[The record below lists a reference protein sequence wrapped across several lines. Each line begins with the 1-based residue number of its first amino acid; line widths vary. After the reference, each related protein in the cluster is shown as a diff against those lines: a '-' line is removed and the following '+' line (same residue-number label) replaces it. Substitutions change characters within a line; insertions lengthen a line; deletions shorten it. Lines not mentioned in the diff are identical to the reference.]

1 MLKAKRAVASEV
13 RKVLGL
19 QAVAAGLVSAVFYV
33 VAGKAAAVAAFLG
46 GGIAFGGGVVYALRM
61 LTAKKGGVQGLVRAH
76 YMGEAGKMGAT
87 LLMFAATFV
96 LYPAVEALP
105 LFIGYM
111 AALAAYWVALFI
123 NK

>member
-1 MLKAKRAVASEV
+1 MRAVASEV
-13 RKVLGL
+13 RNVLSL
-19 QAVAAGLVSAVFYV
+19 QAVAAALASVLSYAL
-33 VAGKAAAVAAFLG
+33 AGRGAAVAALLG
-46 GGIAFGGGVVYALRM
+46 GFIALAGGVVYALRM
-61 LTAKKGGVQGLVRAH
+61 LSAKRGDAQSLVRAH

>member
-1 MLKAKRAVASEV
+1 MRTVASEV
-13 RKVLGL
+13 RNVLAL
-19 QAVAAGLVSAVFYV
+19 QAVAAALASGLSYAL
-33 VAGKAAAVAAFLG
+33 AGRGAAVAALLG
-46 GGIAFGGGVVYALRM
+46 GSIALAGGAVYALRM
-61 LTAKKGGVQGLVRAH
+61 LSVKRGDAQSLVRAH

>member
-1 MLKAKRAVASEV
+1 MRAVASEV

-19 QAVAAGLVSAVFYV
+19 QA
-33 VAGKAAAVAAFLG
+33 AAAVLASVLSYVLAGRGAAIAALLG
-46 GGIAFGGGVVYALRM
+46 GFIALAGGTVYALRM
-61 LTAKKGGVQGLVRAH
+61 LSAKRDDAQSLLRAH

-87 LLMFAATFV
+87 LTMFAATFV

-105 LFIGYM
+105 LFMGYM
-111 AALAAYWVALFI
+111 AALAAYWAALFI

>member
-1 MLKAKRAVASEV
+1 MAALAS
-13 RKVLGL
+13 VLSYALAGRGAA
-19 QAVAAGLVSAVFYV
+19 QAAL
-33 VAGKAAAVAAFLG
+33 LG
-46 GGIAFGGGVVYALRM
+46 GFIALAGGVVYAVRM
-61 LTAKKGGVQGLVRAH
+61 LSAREGDVQSLVRAH
-76 YMGEAGKMGAT
+76 YWGEAGKMGAT

-111 AALAAYWVALFI
+111 AALAGYWLALFI